1 MLLLQSAAKT
11 KQDADDTFDDAMD
24 LEEDVTKMMQKLD
37 TAEGELALKK
47 DEADQDMMM
56 ADMVSVL
63 TFLTTQC
70 QYCFW
75 LNSTSI

>member
-63 TFLTTQC
+63 TFLTTQY
-70 QYCFW
+70 QYCF
-75 LNSTSI
+75 